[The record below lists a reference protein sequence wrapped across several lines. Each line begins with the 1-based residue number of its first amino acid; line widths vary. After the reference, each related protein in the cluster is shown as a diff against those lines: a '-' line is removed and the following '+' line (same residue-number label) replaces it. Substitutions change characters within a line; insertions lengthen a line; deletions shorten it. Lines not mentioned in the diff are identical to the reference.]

1 MGTCPTKMEGT
12 AQKLHLSH
20 QNLSHCLS
28 QELTSP
34 EVGCTA
40 FSKSDTAP
48 ARVLAAL
55 SRSSPL
61 PTSSSM
67 RAANSFTPLDISVR
81 LEEMVVIAHPTAV

>member
-1 MGTCPTKMEGT
+1 MGNGVG
-12 AQKLHLSH
+12 
-20 QNLSHCLS
+20 
-28 QELTSP
+28 P

-55 SRSSPL
+55 SKSSPL

-67 RAANSFTPLDISVR
+67 RAASSFTPLDISVR
-81 LEEMVVIAHPTAV
+81 LEEMVVMAHPTAV